1 MAVGVIKRNQAKLEE
16 LHNFIPS
23 EHMPPTDNDLL
34 NPMKIDLHILMKAMN
49 REMNMTKEQ
58 KKAYQGFIK
67 EKTIMAGELPD
78 NLDNKLDR
86 YFD

>member
-23 EHMPPTDNDLL
+23 EYMPPTDNDLL

-49 REMNMTKEQ
+49 REMNMTKE
-58 KKAYQGFIK
+58 
-67 EKTIMAGELPD
+67 
-78 NLDNKLDR
+78 
-86 YFD
+86 